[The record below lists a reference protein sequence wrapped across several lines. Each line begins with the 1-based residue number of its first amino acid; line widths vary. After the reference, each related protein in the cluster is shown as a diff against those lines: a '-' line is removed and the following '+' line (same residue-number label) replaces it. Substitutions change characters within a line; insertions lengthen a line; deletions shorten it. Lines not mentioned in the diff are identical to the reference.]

1 MTRYI
6 LGGMAALALM
16 VAVPVK
22 AEVATMV
29 DSDLDGITAKGTAS
43 VTFTGYTWVDD
54 HNLDASD
61 HKGAVDNAALAST
74 TLSNAVNPANVW
86 GTYAGANAVG
96 DASLDSTA
104 SATSNAGIGGF

>member
-16 VAVPVK
+16 VAAPVK

-29 DSDLDGITAKGTAS
+29 DSDLDGITAKGNAS
-43 VTFTGYTWVDD
+43 VTMSGYTWVDAHGTD
-54 HNLDASD
+54 GSD

-74 TLSNAVNPANVW
+74 TLSNSVNAANVW
-86 GTYAGANAVG
+86 GSFAGANAVG